1 MKLLGKI
8 LGRKKD
14 PFAPDQI
21 HCYQRSEILDHK
33 TCNFC
38 LSMDGRCVA
47 PGDPL
52 TKMDQ
57 FHTGCRGIWVTV
69 SKQELEPPE
78 ITVVPEF
85 LRKRA
90 GRLDELGQLPKPTP
104 LKGGLAE
111 DFLKAE
117 RRNL

>member
-8 LGRKKD
+8 LGRRKD

-21 HCYQRSEILDHK
+21 HCYQRSEILDDK

-38 LSMDGRCVA
+38 LSMDGRSVA

-57 FHTGCRGIWVTV
+57 FHPDCRGIWVAV
-69 SKQELEPPE
+69 SKQELEPPK
-78 ITVVPEF
+78 ITGVPKF

-90 GRLDELGQLPKPTP
+90 GRLDEFERLPKPVP
-104 LKGGLAE
+104 LKGRLAE
-111 DFLKAE
+111 DFLRTG
-117 RRNL
+117 RRNF